1 MFYNLGASLCFR
13 SYTRLGV
20 SACLRLFSPYMY
32 DSAWMTVKADGSVVL
47 VELYILPFNDVWGS
61 ATESM

>member
-1 MFYNLGASLCFR
+1 
-13 SYTRLGV
+13 
-20 SACLRLFSPYMY
+20 MY

-47 VELYILPFNDVWGS
+47 VELSILPFNDVWGS